1 MSLTKKKKEIIEEVE
16 KSKVEEFSLIK
27 EIQNWVS
34 IFLMAL
40 VIAFFLN
47 TFIIANSRVPSGSM
61 ENTIMTGDRLIGPRL
76 SYNFSDPKRGD
87 VIIFRWPDNEKIFF
101 VKRIIGM
108 PGDTVKIS
116 DGKIYLNNSTEAL
129 EEPYIKE
136 PMIPEEDVEYV
147 VPEGAYFVLGD
158 NRNKSAD
165 ARRWQN
171 TFVYRNKIIAK
182 VIFEYYPKFKII
194 S

>member
-61 ENTIMTGDRLIGPRL
+61 ENTIMTGDRLIGSRL

-129 EEPYIKE
+129 EEPYIK
-136 PMIPEEDVEYV
+136 
-147 VPEGAYFVLGD
+147 AL
-158 NRNKSAD
+158 
-165 ARRWQN
+165 
-171 TFVYRNKIIAK
+171 
-182 VIFEYYPKFKII
+182 
-194 S
+194 